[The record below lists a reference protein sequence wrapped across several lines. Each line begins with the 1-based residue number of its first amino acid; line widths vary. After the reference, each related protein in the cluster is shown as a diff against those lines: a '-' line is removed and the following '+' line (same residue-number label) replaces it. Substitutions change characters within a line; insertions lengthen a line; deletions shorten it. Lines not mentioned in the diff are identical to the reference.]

1 MSASS
6 SKKRYLSLSEVADLI
21 GVDAAKPARDR
32 RRYVQRLFEALE
44 AKDGAKYLHA
54 DRTGKGARYRVCVE
68 DLGRLDPWDPNTIT
82 ALKENVEALALK
94 QSRQSKRLKA
104 LEDFCEAVSEH
115 LKVTANDNQSTAK
128 KALN

>member
-6 SKKRYLSLSEVADLI
+6 KRRYLSLSEVADLLE
-21 GVDAAKPARDR
+21 VDAAKPARDR

-68 DLGRLDPWDPNTIT
+68 DLGRLDPWDPSTIT
-82 ALKENVEALALK
+82 AIKEDVSALAAK
-94 QSRQSKRLKA
+94 AVRHSKRIKA
-104 LEDFCEAVSEH
+104 LEEFCEAVSAH
-115 LKVTANDNQSTAK
+115 LKITANDNQSTAK
-128 KALN
+128 KTIN

>member
-1 MSASS
+1 MPAS

-21 GVDAAKPARDR
+21 GVDATKPARDR
-32 RRYVQRLFEALE
+32 RRYVQRIFQAIE

-54 DRTGKGARYRVCVE
+54 DRAGKGARYRVCVE
-68 DLGRLDPWDPNTIT
+68 DLGRLDPWDPGTIT

-94 QSRQSKRLKA
+94 QSRQSKRIKA

-115 LKVTANDNQSTAK
+115 LRVTANDNQSRANKTI
-128 KALN
+128 N